1 MSEDQTVRASNG
13 GDQKSSLQMSLMD
26 ACGSELNRQ
35 LRSKSTLQ
43 KQRLA
48 RKAGILLGGGA
59 LILLVGSND
68 NESAKEVSIGMTLR
82 SQTIK
87 APDNY
92 LSPRFDKE
100 QCKSSHFYVD
110 NTVSTCQLF

>member
-1 MSEDQTVRASNG
+1 MSEDQTVRASNNG
-13 GDQKSSLQMSLMD
+13 GHQKSSPQLSLMD
-26 ACGSELNRQ
+26 ACGGELNRQ

-59 LILLVGSND
+59 LILLVGSNGS
-68 NESAKEVSIGMTLR
+68 ESTREASIGATLR

-92 LSPRFDKE
+92 LSPSFDKE
-100 QCKSSHFYVD
+100 QC
-110 NTVSTCQLF
+110 T